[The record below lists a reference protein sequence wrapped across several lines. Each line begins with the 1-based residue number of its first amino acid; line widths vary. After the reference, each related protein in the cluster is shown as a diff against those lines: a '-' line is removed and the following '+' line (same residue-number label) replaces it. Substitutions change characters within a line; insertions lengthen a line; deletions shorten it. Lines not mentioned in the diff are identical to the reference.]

1 MIEWTSKGGGRMR
14 QEILGAKLEELD
26 ATMEELR
33 ARTERIQRDAPEELL
48 TQIEALRAQCAQEDE
63 TIRHCAEESR
73 SPVMRELA
81 QAELAL
87 SAAAEQFE
95 RLVQQNAQDD
105 ERAILC
111 AEFAIDFARQ
121 LAQHAQ
127 LAALIAICRN
137 DEGVKGEPK

>member
-1 MIEWTSKGGGRMR
+1 MR

-33 ARTERIQRDAPEELL
+33 ARTERIQWDAPEELR
-48 TQIEALRAQCAQEDE
+48 TQLEALRARCAQEDE
-63 TIRHCAEESR
+63 TLRRCAEESR
-73 SPVMRELA
+73 SPVMRVLA

-87 SAAAEQFE
+87 SAAEEQFE
-95 RLVQQNAQDD
+95 RLVQQNAQDG

-111 AEFAIDFARQ
+111 AEFAIDFAR
-121 LAQHAQ
+121 LAAQHAQ